1 MRYDASTFVD
11 QQTSV
16 KFENAGNSLCF
27 VDNAV
32 FALGN
37 AVTPVNYAVRFTNTY
52 GREVETR
59 LYDGGSAQVVTS
71 SAYDE
76 YGRLSRK
83 YLPFAMSCSDA
94 ESCNS
99 EMTTLDNPAMAAD
112 YYTASNPDYP
122 DAQGFPYEESVW
134 KPESNWNVDFVGM
147 SGMAFSVG
155 SGHVAKTYTSGI
167 DLDGVNLL
175 DSAAV
180 GAAVKAVSFNRSY
193 DNMQSYR
200 SNNYCAQDD
209 GSLSY
214 IWNMNE
220 DQNGQM
226 SFSVTDASDR
236 VILSGS
242 LEKSED
248 GSEAVLRSYSLSEY
262 DRYGHLIKSHP
273 PMSCEYNVYKGKSNC
288 VKPSEYKYD
297 YQGNAIWSWEPDA
310 GVTLSYYDYAGR
322 LRATQTQ
329 NQIGKSASIVGYDHL
344 DRTVYTGEWAT
355 SKSEGEL
362 RDFFND
368 ASNLNLPG
376 VDDLVLGTVTRTFY
390 DEMPACDHLGVKLCP
405 VGMKN
410 TDFQYLRGRVAA
422 VISDVEAPTDE
433 NGTPVK
439 ATDGSD
445 SVVRVSTST
454 NYDKYGRVLATYT
467 YDPTVHVDSLKLLAT
482 ENKYDLGGKLVSST
496 SYPFGL
502 TQGGV
507 SRAIRYEYSYDRL
520 GRISHV
526 VANKGFSAPSMLA
539 RYEYYPTGAVKRVT
553 LGNDA
558 IAIDYTYHISGAVK
572 TAVATNLADNS
583 TLYSET
589 LYYEDCGTAGCTPQY
604 NGNISRMAHEMAVD
618 GGSPRTSDYV
628 YDFMNR
634 LTDVDD
640 KEQDEFDEYFA
651 YDAQGRITA
660 QRRGANVNNKS
671 GGEYVYY
678 SGTNKL
684 KSVANGMGGTTADK
698 RDMSASDN
706 FEYDAEGN
714 MTKDYSKD
722 MSIAYDWRGMPV
734 EFKRQ
739 NACYDIHEKI
749 VCDSVKLL
757 MAYDGSGRRI
767 SKTRLRRDLGASDW
781 AVENVTHYTGIGT
794 EVRETHVNGQD
805 ETKVVVNM
813 PQGLGR
819 YTPEDAVDGLNG
831 VSGSQL
837 AGYRPPAKF
846 EWYLKNHLG
855 STMLVYGTQPY
866 NDKYSS
872 YAGGVKAAYDYRA
885 FGEQVSLA
893 EPTDKVTENFTG
905 KEKDDETELNYFG
918 ARYLDPMLGL
928 WTSVDAARQYDSPY
942 TYAGNNPIIVTD
954 PDGNVGVVGGV
965 ASVAWGVAQG
975 SVEARL
981 CGKEFNYT
989 ATDAII
995 DFALGFVGVSI
1006 FEKGVKIAKSAKYA
1020 NMIKNTKPITYKKSG
1035 AVATKHKWANRLE
1048 NAEKDMVENASG
1060 IVKDVINIPGRIE
1073 HEIGND
1079 VVDFAKDVI
1088 IDNPGSA
1095 KSVNAGEGLDALA
1108 PSDNTATR
1116 VDY

>member
-122 DAQGFPYEESVW
+122 DAQGFPYAETIW
-134 KPESNWNVDFVGM
+134 KPEPNWNVDFVGM
-147 SGMAFSVG
+147 PGMAFSVG
-155 SGHVAKTYTSGI
+155 SGRVAKTYTSGI

-355 SKSEGEL
+355 TMGESQL
-362 RDFFND
+362 RAFFND

-376 VDDLVLGTVTRTFY
+376 VDDLVLGTVTRTYY
-390 DEMPACDHLGVKLCP
+390 DEMPACDILGVKLCP
-405 VGMKN
+405 DGMTN
-410 TDFQYLRGRVAA
+410 GGFHYLRGRVAA
-422 VISDVEAPTDE
+422 VVSDVRAEKLDD
-433 NGTPVK
+433 GTPVK

-445 SVVRVSTST
+445 SVVRVSTS
-454 NYDKYGRVLATYT
+454 NDYDKYGRVLATYT
-467 YDPTVHVDSLKLLAT
+467 YDPTMAADSLRMLAVKN
-482 ENKYDLGGKLVSST
+482 EYDLGGRLLSST
-496 SYPFGL
+496 SYPYGL

-507 SRAIRYEYSYDRL
+507 NRSIRTNYSYDRL
-520 GRISHV
+520 GRVEFINV
-526 VANKGFSAPSMLA
+526 DYGFSAPSELA
-539 RYEYYPTGAVKRVT
+539 HYEYYPTGAVKRVT
-553 LGNDA
+553 LGNS
-558 IAIDYTYHISGAVK
+558 IALDYTYHISGAVK
-572 TAVATNLADNS
+572 TAVAKNLADIPLS
-583 TLYSET
+583 TLKPST
-589 LYYEDCGTAGCTPQY
+589 TRTAALP
-604 NGNISRMAHEMAVD
+604 
-618 GGSPRTSDYV
+618 
-628 YDFMNR
+628 
-634 LTDVDD
+634 
-640 KEQDEFDEYFA
+640 
-651 YDAQGRITA
+651 DALR
-660 QRRGANVNNKS
+660 S
-671 GGEYVYY
+671 
-678 SGTNKL
+678 
-684 KSVANGMGGTTADK
+684 TTAT
-698 RDMSASDN
+698 SA
-706 FEYDAEGN
+706 A
-714 MTKDYSKD
+714 
-722 MSIAYDWRGMPV
+722 WR
-734 EFKRQ
+734 
-739 NACYDIHEKI
+739 
-749 VCDSVKLL
+749 
-757 MAYDGSGRRI
+757 
-767 SKTRLRRDLGASDW
+767 T
-781 AVENVTHYTGIGT
+781 
-794 EVRETHVNGQD
+794 
-805 ETKVVVNM
+805 
-813 PQGLGR
+813 
-819 YTPEDAVDGLNG
+819 
-831 VSGSQL
+831 
-837 AGYRPPAKF
+837 
-846 EWYLKNHLG
+846 
-855 STMLVYGTQPY
+855 
-866 NDKYSS
+866 
-872 YAGGVKAAYDYRA
+872 
-885 FGEQVSLA
+885 
-893 EPTDKVTENFTG
+893 
-905 KEKDDETELNYFG
+905 
-918 ARYLDPMLGL
+918 
-928 WTSVDAARQYDSPY
+928 
-942 TYAGNNPIIVTD
+942 
-954 PDGNVGVVGGV
+954 
-965 ASVAWGVAQG
+965 
-975 SVEARL
+975 
-981 CGKEFNYT
+981 
-989 ATDAII
+989 
-995 DFALGFVGVSI
+995 
-1006 FEKGVKIAKSAKYA
+1006 
-1020 NMIKNTKPITYKKSG
+1020 
-1035 AVATKHKWANRLE
+1035 
-1048 NAEKDMVENASG
+1048 
-1060 IVKDVINIPGRIE
+1060 
-1073 HEIGND
+1073 
-1079 VVDFAKDVI
+1079 
-1088 IDNPGSA
+1088 
-1095 KSVNAGEGLDALA
+1095 
-1108 PSDNTATR
+1108 
-1116 VDY
+1116 